1 LSIIFFLQSCNFP
14 YYLRTLCRKN
24 ESGKEFNMKR
34 TTEQLRNVAIM
45 AHVGSGKTSLGE
57 AMLLNG
63 KATNRLGSVD
73 DGTSN
78 LDFEPEEVKR
88 RITISTS
95 FHHCDWKKSYINL
108 IDTPGDDNFLS
119 DTRFALQAADGV
131 IIVVDATAGVKIGTE
146 KVWSFADEQKLPRI
160 IFINKMDRERADFF
174 GMVNEITKV
183 FDVKASP
190 VFLPIGAEDKF
201 QGLVDLI
208 KMKACTYTKDGSGK
222 FQQSEVPEDM
232 LEMAEEWREK
242 LIENIVEANDE
253 LMEKYL
259 EGEELSA
266 QEIEGTFILAVKSGL
281 LVPITCGSAT
291 LNMGVPHLMDLIVQ
305 GLPAPVERGPFVGV
319 RPVGKEDIQRSSEP
333 DAPFSSLVFK
343 TVADPFA
350 GKLSLLRVFSGR
362 LKAESSVYNANK
374 RDKEKFGQIF
384 LLEGKKQQATEMAT
398 AGDIVAIPKLKA
410 TQTGDTL
417 CLENDPIIYTPTAPL
432 PTVLSYAIEAK
443 VKGSE
448 DKVFSSL
455 ARLLEEDPTLR
466 LERDQATSEI
476 VLSGTGQIHLEATCE
491 KLKRKFGVEVN
502 LKPVK
507 VPYQETI
514 KKAINKVIYRHK
526 KQTGGR
532 GQFAEVHFD
541 VSPLDRGQGFE
552 FEEALVGM
560 NVPRNFVPAVEK
572 GLHEAIRSGVLGG
585 FPVVDFKVRFYDGKS
600 HDVDS
605 SEMAF
610 KIAASMCLKKALQDA
625 NPVLLE
631 PIMKMEITVP
641 EEVMGDVMG
650 DLNGR
655 RGRVLG
661 MDTKGR
667 YQVIIAQVPMAEVLQ
682 YALDLN
688 SITGG
693 RGTFQMEHSH
703 YEEVPAQLAER
714 VVSAAKKTA

>member
-1 LSIIFFLQSCNFP
+1 MICGENA
-14 YYLRTLCRKN
+14 R
-24 ESGKEFNMKR
+24 GKEFDMKR
-34 TTEQLRNVAIM
+34 NSEQLRNVALV

-63 KATNRLGSVD
+63 KGTKRLGSVD
-73 DGTSN
+73 EGTSH

-131 IIVVDATAGVKIGTE
+131 VVVIDATAGVKIGTE
-146 KVWSFADEQKLPRI
+146 KVWAFADERNLPRI
-160 IFINKMDRERADFF
+160 IFINKMDRERANFF
-174 GMVNEITKV
+174 GVVDEITR
-183 FDVKASP
+183 FFNVKASP
-190 VFLPIGAEDKF
+190 VFLPIGSEDKF

-208 KMKACTYTKDGSGK
+208 KMKAYTYNKDGSGK
-222 FQQSEVPEDM
+222 FQQSEIPEDM
-232 LEMAEEWREK
+232 SDTVEEWREK

-266 QEIEGTFILAVKSGL
+266 QEIEETFILAVKSGL
-281 LVPITCGSAT
+281 LVPIICGSAT
-291 LNMGVPHLMDLIVQ
+291 LNMGVPQLMDLMVQ
-305 GLPAPVERGPFVGV
+305 GLPATVERGPFEGV
-319 RPVGKEDIQRSSEP
+319 RPVGEESIQRSPEP

-343 TVADPFA
+343 TIADPFA
-350 GKLSLLRVFSGR
+350 GKLSLLRVLSGT
-362 LKAESSVYNANK
+362 LKAESNVYNANK
-374 RDKEKFGQIF
+374 RSKEKFGQIF
-384 LLEGKKQQATEMAT
+384 LLEGKKQQATEMAIP
-398 AGDIVAIPKLKA
+398 GDIVAIPKLKA
-410 TQTGDTL
+410 TQTGNTL
-417 CLENDPIIYTPTAPL
+417 CLENDPIIYTPTEPL
-432 PTVLSYAIEAK
+432 PPVLSYAAEAK

-455 ARLLEEDPTLR
+455 ARLLEEDPTLS

-491 KLKRKFGVEVN
+491 KLKRKFGVEVS

-514 KKAINKVIYRHK
+514 KKPVNKIIYRHK

-541 VSPLDRGQGFE
+541 VAPLDRGLGFE
-552 FEEALVGM
+552 FDEALSGM
-560 NVPRNFVPAVEK
+560 NVPRSFVPAVAK
-572 GLHEAIRSGVLGG
+572 GLNDAIKSGILAGY
-585 FPVVDFKVRFYDGKS
+585 PVVDLKVRFYDGKS

-625 NPVLLE
+625 DAVLLE

-641 EEVMGDVMG
+641 EEAMGDVMG

-655 RGRVLG
+655 RGRVMG
-661 MDTKGR
+661 MDTQGR
-667 YQVIIAQVPMAEVLQ
+667 YQVIMAQVPMAEVLQ

-703 YEEVPAQLAER
+703 YEEVPGQLAEK
-714 VVSAAKKTA
+714 VISIAKKTA